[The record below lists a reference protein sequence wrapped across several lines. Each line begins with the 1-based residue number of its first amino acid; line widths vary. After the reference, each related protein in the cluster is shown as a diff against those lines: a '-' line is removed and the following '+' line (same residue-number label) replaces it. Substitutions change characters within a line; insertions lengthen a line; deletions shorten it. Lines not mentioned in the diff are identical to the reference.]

1 MSLFKKVSENT
12 LYLTV
17 GLPRS
22 GKSTWAE
29 STGWPIVNRDSI
41 RYAIGG
47 TIRYFEAEDKVN
59 EIERIMIKAL
69 FCAGH
74 KKVIVDATH
83 LKQKYID
90 GWDKFATLLWTPY
103 RNDREPKDR
112 NFEIEL
118 VKFHT
123 AMDVCMQRARED
135 FPEDKKF
142 PSIIKSMW
150 ASAETIEIPEVGLYI
165 DTKKKREEKLNQ
177 TLGYMRLIKGDL

>member
-1 MSLFKKVSENT
+1 MTLFKKVSDNT
-12 LYLTV
+12 LYLTI

-41 RYAIGG
+41 RYAIGDS
-47 TIRYFEAEDKVN
+47 IRYFEEEERVN
-59 EIERIMIKAL
+59 KIENVMVKAL

-74 KKVIVDATH
+74 KNVIVDATH
-83 LKQKYID
+83 LKQKYVD
-90 GWDKFATLLWTPY
+90 RWEEFATNPIWSPY

-118 VKFHT
+118 VKFKT
-123 AMDVCMQRARED
+123 PLDVCMQRARD
-135 FPEDKKF
+135 TFPDSPKF

-150 ASAETIEIPEVGLYI
+150 WGAETIEIPEY
-165 DTKKKREEKLNQ
+165 KEHLNQ
-177 TLGYMRLIKGDL
+177 TLGYMKAIKGDL